1 MSRKQEIK
9 VYLPVFQ
16 VGQMEHMKNKGTM
29 SAFISNAIRSKL
41 DKLEKASPYDYELT
55 HLLSVCRDKLFELNS
70 EFKAKL
76 IQSIIDEVKP

>member
-16 VGQMEHMKNKGTM
+16 VGQMEHMKNKGTR

-41 DKLEKASPYDYELT
+41 EKLDKASPFDYSIPV
-55 HLLSVCRDKLFELNS
+55 LLATARTKINEELNHT
-70 EFKAKL
+70 FAHDL
-76 IQSIIDEVKP
+76 IQLLMEELS

>member
-16 VGQMEHMKNKGTM
+16 IGQMEHMKNKGTR

-41 DKLEKASPYDYELT
+41 DKLEKSSPFDYSAPV
-55 HLLSVCRDKLFELNS
+55 LLATARDSLDDEWMKQLLQ
-70 EFKAKL
+70 L
-76 IQSIIDEVKP
+76 IIDKVMA